1 MGAFLFLF
9 SFLLISL
16 LFPGSALATQGHG
29 GREGLYIHQLS
40 HIFFFISMGIL
51 IYWLK
56 NRGLTAKPGWRCIG
70 YSAMFFILWTSDA
83 FFVHLLDEQ
92 LELIRTRR
100 IGSLEMAIDTDAGL
114 QWLIPLYY
122 TAKLDHLLCVPAL
135 ILLYMGLKGL
145 VHEKGGE
152 SVPEKEG

>member
-16 LFPGSALATQGHG
+16 LFPDSAIATQGHG

-56 NRGLTAKPGWRCIG
+56 NRRLTAKPGWRCIG
-70 YSAMFFILWTSDA
+70 YSAMFFILWTADA
-83 FFVHLLDEQ
+83 FLVHLLDEQ
-92 LELIRTRR
+92 LGIIRTERV
-100 IGSLEMAIDTDAGL
+100 GFLEIAIHTAPDH
-114 QWLIPLYY
+114 QWLGHLYY
-122 TAKLDHLLCVPAL
+122 LAKLDHLFCVPAL
-135 ILLYMGLKGL
+135 ILLYMGLRGL
-145 VHEKGGE
+145 VIGAEAEKQ
-152 SVPEKEG
+152 EG